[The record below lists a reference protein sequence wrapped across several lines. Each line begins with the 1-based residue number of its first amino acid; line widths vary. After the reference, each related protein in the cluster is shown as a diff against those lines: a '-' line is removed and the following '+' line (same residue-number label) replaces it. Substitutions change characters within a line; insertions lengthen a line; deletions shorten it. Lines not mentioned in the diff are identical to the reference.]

1 MLNLLCVRSSKVLL
15 EKSVF
20 LCLGPSFLKLLPLFL
35 FVFIVRVCVWRSEYS
50 FQESVGS
57 VHGFQGWNSP
67 LQAQR
72 QAFLP
77 HGSSHRPN
85 SSESICASRLFL
97 SPPCPAPQPP
107 PMHLPFEKVSH
118 GSQVSQCIAKDELQL
133 WVENSWN
140 FLSCWVPVSWVC
152 ATMNTGLQLGWMN
165 DHRASCTWQVLY
177 LWGTSI
183 WHIPRKPSFLCQPL
197 INFRE
202 GKYVDVF
209 HCGWL
214 EKELATRGP
223 YITTQRTFLLQC
235 GWTNRGFG
243 TNCVKL

>member
-1 MLNLLCVRSSKVLL
+1 M
-15 EKSVF
+15 
-20 LCLGPSFLKLLPLFL
+20 
-35 FVFIVRVCVWRSEYS
+35 WRSEYS

-97 SPPCPAPQPP
+97 STPCPAPQPP
-107 PMHLPFEKVSH
+107 SMHLPFEKVSH

-140 FLSCWVPVSWVC
+140 FLSCWVPVSWMC

-177 LWGTSI
+177 QLGYIYLTHSPKTLILVSTFNKLQGRKVCGCFSLWLT
-183 WHIPRKPSFLCQPL
+183 
-197 INFRE
+197 
-202 GKYVDVF
+202 GK
-209 HCGWL
+209 G
-214 EKELATRGP
+214 
-223 YITTQRTFLLQC
+223 IS
-235 GWTNRGFG
+235 
-243 TNCVKL
+243 